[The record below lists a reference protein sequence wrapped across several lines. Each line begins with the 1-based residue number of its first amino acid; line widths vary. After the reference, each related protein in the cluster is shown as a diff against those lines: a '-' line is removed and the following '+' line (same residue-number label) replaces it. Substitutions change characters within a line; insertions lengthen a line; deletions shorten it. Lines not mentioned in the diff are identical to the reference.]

1 MKRVVALLP
10 VLVALQV
17 GVQPALAWAWPV
29 DGPVLRP
36 FVLGEDP
43 YAAGQHRG
51 IDVGAPLGA
60 TVRAPVAGVVS
71 FAGRVPGGGLTV
83 TIQTADGYS
92 VTLLHL
98 GSIALARETAVAEGQ
113 VLGAIGR
120 TGTPEHAQAYV
131 HLGVRLTGGAHA
143 YLDPLSF
150 LPASAAE
157 PPPAAAPGPPPIE
170 QASPKTS
177 REERPAAAPQAAA
190 KPAAGEAERA
200 EAPTAAVGSLAERRG
215 SEPATALAP
224 AAESAAAPRPLGRTK
239 ARDSRGPAGARSA
252 HRFPSAHASRPTD
265 GLNGLRAGN
274 RWPGRAAAPLGASPS
289 RPPRMHHAP
298 RELHLL
304 VAPPRRTRP
313 AQQNAD
319 RGSSIAWVGSAASLG
334 VLLGAVAALAVR
346 RRQLL
351 DASVTDCPAS
361 VLRDRARPPA
371 ENTALSRPAEEDG
384 VVLDR
389 DLERILLGQAKS
401 LANLDRNHDP
411 AELVQMANDPRLS
424 HPPVRAHV
432 RAHRSNPP
440 CRLRR
445 SVLRFGGVMPA
456 RNGRFPGASIRKPD
470 DGRLPG
476 ASV

>member
-131 HLGVRLTGGAHA
+131 HLGVRLTGDAHA

-150 LPASAAE
+150 LPGSAAE
-157 PPPAAAPGPPPIE
+157 PPPAAAPGPPPVE
-170 QASPKTS
+170 QASPKTG

-190 KPAAGEAERA
+190 KPAAGEAEGA
-200 EAPTAAVGSLAERRG
+200 EAPTAAVGSAAEGPG
-215 SEPATALAP
+215 SEPATALTR

-265 GLNGLRAGN
+265 GLNGSRAGN
-274 RWPGRAAAPLGASPS
+274 RWPGRAAARLGAS

-313 AQQNAD
+313 AQQDAD
-319 RGSSIAWVGSAASLG
+319 RGSSLAWVGSAASLG
-334 VLLGAVAALAVR
+334 LLLGAAAALGVR

-351 DASVTDCPAS
+351 DAAVADRPAT

-401 LANLDRNHDP
+401 LPNLDRNHDP

-424 HPPVRAHV
+424 HPSVRAHV

-445 SVLRFGGVMPA
+445 SVLGSGDVMPA
-456 RNGRFPGASIRKPD
+456 RSRRFPGASIRKPD
-470 DGRLPG
+470 DGRLSG